1 MPSSYYSDRE
11 RILREFSAKAHFTGA
26 KENESARPNSPKT
39 RVVIADT
46 HQPIRT
52 AAAGI
57 LSTTCKAEVIGCAS
71 DGARAIDD
79 VLRLKPDILVLEVVL
94 PVVDGIQVTRALK
107 NAKTQTKIVIL
118 TTIVDGSFQQAA
130 MKAGAHAYV
139 IKARMLTDL
148 PLAVRAVLEGA
159 TFHSPEKT

>member
-1 MPSSYYSDRE
+1 MRCVVVTSSYYSDRE

-57 LSTTCKAEVIGCAS
+57 RSAGWSVACIDCARIVTPSKRRWLSLYQIKLLAGRDFI
-71 DGARAIDD
+71 
-79 VLRLKPDILVLEVVL
+79 
-94 PVVDGIQVTRALK
+94 AL
-107 NAKTQTKIVIL
+107 ATL
-118 TTIVDGSFQQAA
+118 SFQAIRAA
-130 MKAGAHAYV
+130 IANPAKSL
-139 IKARMLTDL
+139 RT
-148 PLAVRAVLEGA
+148 E
-159 TFHSPEKT
+159 